1 MSSNGEPLVSLAIE
15 RRREL
20 LGRLLSAAEDPLRLS
35 PLLRAPSGQVLGAVR
50 KLGLEGAVGKRIAST
65 YEPGERSGAWI
76 KHRANREQEF
86 VIGGYMPGAYGF
98 DALLVGVYENKQ
110 LIFVAKVK
118 NGFVP
123 RLRDE
128 IFPTLKTLRAAHC
141 PFANLPEKKGLA
153 LGRVANRRENEAMPL
168 GQTEAGLPSGIR
180 RMDGCRALAALHLC
194 RYARR

>member
-1 MSSNGEPLVSLAIE
+1 LVSLAIE

-20 LGRLLSAAEDPLRLS
+20 LGRLLAAAKDPLCLS

-50 KLGLEGAVGKRIAST
+50 KLGLEGVVGKRIAST

-76 KHRANREQEF
+76 KDRANLEQEF
-86 VIGGYMPGAYGF
+86 VIGGYIPGAHGF

-110 LIFVAKVK
+110 LIFSGKVK

-128 IFPTLKTLRAAHC
+128 IFPTLKTLRERRTARSQIC
-141 PFANLPEKKGLA
+141 SRKGP
-153 LGRVANRRENEAMPL
+153 RVGASR
-168 GQTEAGLPSGIR
+168 
-180 RMDGCRALAALHLC
+180 
-194 RYARR
+194 